1 MKSTT
6 RFSFLL
12 LVLAVLSSGCGGSG
26 GGGPR
31 SPTDPGGGVAS
42 IQGRWLGTATSLSAS
57 GTCLAD
63 NFQPLTVPARW
74 VIQQQGTTFTA
85 NQTLN
90 NGITCP
96 FRGTVTGSTVT
107 FFPETGGP
115 ASCTVQTLA
124 CRSAPQRLLR
134 MELSTSEAFLVGTVS
149 GDRMTTSGTSTWRVT
164 DARTGQF
171 VGNFVVRG
179 AQELARQ

>member
-1 MKSTT
+1 MTSPT

-31 SPTDPGGGVAS
+31 SPTDPGSGVAS
-42 IQGRWLGTATSLSAS
+42 IQGTWLGTATSLSAS

-63 NFQPLTVPARW
+63 SFQPLTVPARW
-74 VIQQQGTTFTA
+74 VIQQQGATFTA
-85 NQTLN
+85 SQTLN
-90 NGITCP
+90 NAITCP
-96 FRGTVTGSTVT
+96 FRGSVSGSTVT
-107 FFPETGGP
+107 FFSENGGP
-115 ASCTVQTLA
+115 AACTLQTVA
-124 CRSAPQRLLR
+124 CRSAPQRQLR
-134 MELSTSEAFLVGTVS
+134 MELTTSEVLLVGTVS
-149 GDRMTTSGTSTWRVT
+149 GDRMTTSGASTWRVT
-164 DARTGQF
+164 DARTGQL